1 MSSTVTFTG
10 KSGERYCFQAWPMDT
25 KFKAIAGVYVITKR
39 SFEDRTFQTRA
50 SHTSLGI
57 GQTNNLGVLLATK
70 SDRTKVSLPGANC
83 ICVCAVADETRRAEM
98 EKDLIEGNECGGM
111 HYLVHLPVPEKAP
124 GAGSIEA

>member
-57 GQTNNLGVLLATK
+57 GQTNNLGVLLATAC
-70 SDRTKVSLPGANC
+70 SHMRIS
-83 ICVCAVADETRRAEM
+83 
-98 EKDLIEGNECGGM
+98 
-111 HYLVHLPVPEKAP
+111 
-124 GAGSIEA
+124 AGSARQPQ

>member
-70 SDRTKVSLPGANC
+70 SDR
-83 ICVCAVADETRRAEM
+83 
-98 EKDLIEGNECGGM
+98 
-111 HYLVHLPVPEKAP
+111 
-124 GAGSIEA
+124 